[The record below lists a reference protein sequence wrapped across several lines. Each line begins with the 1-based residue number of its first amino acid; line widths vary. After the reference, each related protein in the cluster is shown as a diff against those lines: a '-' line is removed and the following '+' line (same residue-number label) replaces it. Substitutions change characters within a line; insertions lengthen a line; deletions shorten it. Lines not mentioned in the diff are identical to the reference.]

1 MANLLLIVLRTE
13 PDRYVYL
20 KHILGSETVDV
31 TLDRRVKERRRRQTP
46 VVVERRPRR
55 AAPARHQR
63 RSPDTRLGG
72 GDAGGGGEG
81 EVRVR

>member
-1 MANLLLIVLRTE
+1 MANLLLIVSRTE

-46 VVVERRPRR
+46 VVVERRRAERR
-55 AAPARHQR
+55 QR
-63 RSPDTRLGG
+63 DISDDLQTLGW
-72 GDAGGGGEG
+72 AVVTLVAV
-81 EVRVR
+81 VRVR